1 MSLKDLEKKTKWII
15 TKKKG
20 AKSSDGKIKI
30 ISMGRLKTGKERLAL
45 YIPASSDVN
54 AFLSM
59 VDKVLV
65 EAGIIE
71 DTGEILLKLTATDS
85 PEGYTVTKQKTG
97 GITISIMR
105 IANKLGL
112 NRGTTEKEHEI
123 DIKNKTVYILF
134 PNPNES

>member
-1 MSLKDLEKKTKWII
+1 MSLKELEKKTKWIV

-20 AKSSDGKIKI
+20 AKGPDGKIKV

-45 YIPASSDVN
+45 YVPASSDVN

-59 VDKVLV
+59 FDKVLV

-71 DTGEILLKLTATDS
+71 DTGEILLKLTATDNQ
-85 PEGYTVTKQKTG
+85 EGYTVTKQKSG

-112 NRGTTEKEHEI
+112 KRGVTEKEHEI
-123 DIKNKTVYILF
+123 DLKDKTVYILF
-134 PNPNES
+134 PNPNDI